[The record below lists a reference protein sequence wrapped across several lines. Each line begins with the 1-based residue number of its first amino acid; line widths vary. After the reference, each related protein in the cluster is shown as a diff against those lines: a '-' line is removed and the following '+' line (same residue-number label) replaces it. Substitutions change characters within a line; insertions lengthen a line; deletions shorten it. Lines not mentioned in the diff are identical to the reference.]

1 MVRNKLNF
9 LFTFTL
15 NLIFGVGSVYWRN
28 VRTGAETGWDFSSRW
43 IGAPHHEVSGI
54 VATGN
59 MHSILS
65 SAIDT
70 NLMYMLYYFD

>member
-1 MVRNKLNF
+1 MVRNQF
-9 LFTFTL
+9 LFFTFKY
-15 NLIFGVGSVYWRN
+15 NSICGVGSVYWRN

-59 MHSILS
+59 LHTILS
-65 SAIDT
+65 SVDT
-70 NLMYMLYYFD
+70 NLMYILYYFD